1 MTYEDDLK
9 ERAQLML
16 LIRMAVRL
24 ARKTRLPVDTLIQQM
39 LDAADLSDYAVSV
52 DEDETIS
59 VKRSGRRQ

>member
-24 ARKTRLPVDTLIQQM
+24 ARETHMPVDTLLRQV

-59 VKRSGRRQ
+59 VKRRK

>member
-16 LIRMAVRL
+16 LVRTAVRL
-24 ARKTRLPVDTLIQQM
+24 ARETHMPVDALLQQA

-59 VKRSGRRQ
+59 VKRRK